1 MNINGAER
9 PKSARSGK
17 YDAQW
22 QIEAFQEGLR
32 SLPSTVS
39 YAGIGS
45 SYQLRSS
52 YLDMNN
58 DTRRVVCGGTVKVI
72 GDSVCVLEADTFD
85 GEVGNYL
92 TECAVKLPVLS
103 SDSLVIGAALYWD
116 VADDRLTTDADSG
129 TNKKAGYLLPYD
141 NISTTSE
148 TISTVTLGDPFAA
161 KWVKIM
167 LRPN

>member
-32 SLPSTVS
+32 SLPATVDYS
-39 YAGIGS
+39 AIVAGS
-45 SYQLRSS
+45 QARSS
-52 YLDMNN
+52 YLDMND
-58 DTRRVVCGGTVKVI
+58 DTRRVVCGGTVVVI
-72 GDSVCVLEADTFD
+72 GDSVGILEADTFD

-92 TECAVKLPVLS
+92 TECACKLPVLS
-103 SDSLVIGAALYWD
+103 SDSLTIGGTLYWD
-116 VADDRLTTDADSG
+116 VTNDRLTTTASSH
-129 TNKKAGYLLPYD
+129 KKAGYLLPYD

-148 TISTVTLGDPFAA
+148 TITTPALGDPFAA